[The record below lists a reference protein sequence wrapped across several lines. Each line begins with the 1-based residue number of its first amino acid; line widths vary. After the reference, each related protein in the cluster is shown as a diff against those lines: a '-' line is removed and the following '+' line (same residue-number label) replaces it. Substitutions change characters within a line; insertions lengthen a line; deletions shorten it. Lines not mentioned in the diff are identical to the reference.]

1 MIPVNFAKGWVRFAP
16 FTINFLK
23 ENFTNNNNFI
33 SECAR
38 DLTRAVPHVPLV
50 FFVLVLKLPST
61 EAIVVVKK

>member
-38 DLTRAVPHVPLV
+38 DYGT
-50 FFVLVLKLPST
+50 
-61 EAIVVVKK
+61 